1 MDRTRV
7 AVRPPIHKPVTN
19 EPEDLTPLVDRY
31 FLYIDILGFADLVMN
46 APDRVA
52 DLYEIIS
59 SLNAHEH
66 QSFGTIVFSDT
77 ILVYPKFERGVGRR
91 ADAYFIMFLCE
102 FVQDLMHRLRNKD
115 IYFRA
120 ILTQGK
126 FTHYFL
132 NDVPCF
138 YGPALIDA
146 YKSEKQVKALGLFM
160 DRRCT
165 SRSDVFRTQPFN
177 DRYDFVY
184 LWQSLEEFEPHG
196 VNPFPYADASLFEQM
211 DLQWRLAEDVLM
223 LSNIARNRNSTDPG
237 ISLKHANT
245 WKLLYARYPK
255 ILDRL
260 EGADFHPRVFCPG
273 LDWTESV
280 RRAKELE

>member
-1 MDRTRV
+1 
-7 AVRPPIHKPVTN
+7 
-19 EPEDLTPLVDRY
+19 
-31 FLYIDILGFADLVMN
+31 
-46 APDRVA
+46 
-52 DLYEIIS
+52 
-59 SLNAHEH
+59 
-66 QSFGTIVFSDT
+66 
-77 ILVYPKFERGVGRR
+77 
-91 ADAYFIMFLCE
+91 
-102 FVQDLMHRLRNKD
+102 
-115 IYFRA
+115 
-120 ILTQGK
+120 
-126 FTHYFL
+126 
-132 NDVPCF
+132 
-138 YGPALIDA
+138 
-146 YKSEKQVKALGLFM
+146 M

-184 LWQSLEEFEPHG
+184 LWQSLEEFEPYG
-196 VNPFPYADASLFEQM
+196 VNPFPYPDASLFEQM

-280 RRAKELE
+280 RQAKELE